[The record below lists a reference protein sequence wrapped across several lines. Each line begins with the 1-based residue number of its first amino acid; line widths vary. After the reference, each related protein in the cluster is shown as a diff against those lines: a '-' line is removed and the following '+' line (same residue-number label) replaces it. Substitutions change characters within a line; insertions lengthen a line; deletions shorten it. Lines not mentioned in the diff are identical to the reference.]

1 MDKVDGIKLEGDISP
16 QEMFPIYLSNY
27 DIDFLGKK
35 AEELGVDTGTGYLS
49 TFFAWTGYFLT
60 KTHPGYLFIPGPF
73 FDFWLKN
80 KYAEFNRYA
89 VQQALFQ
96 SGARKLVNFF

>member
-1 MDKVDGIKLEGDISP
+1 MNFKLTKIMKELDIRFSEVDGIKLEGDISP

-49 TFFAWTGYFLT
+49 TFFA
-60 KTHPGYLFIPGPF
+60 
-73 FDFWLKN
+73 
-80 KYAEFNRYA
+80 
-89 VQQALFQ
+89 
-96 SGARKLVNFF
+96 

>member
-49 TFFAWTGYFLT
+49 TFFA
-60 KTHPGYLFIPGPF
+60 
-73 FDFWLKN
+73 
-80 KYAEFNRYA
+80 
-89 VQQALFQ
+89 
-96 SGARKLVNFF
+96 